1 MSQSSRIFF
10 LIQCRFYIDKC
21 DFTIPG
27 PHNAI
32 RAIHV
37 ALAMLAYDSM
47 PRRIQRFN
55 WHNVIG
61 VSNGESGGN
70 RRIPGESGSQCLIF
84 GRLLAN
90 FLFEY
95 FRIHVGRE
103 STPHQYSRLFR
114 PYCLYSIEGI
124 RFDYNRQKSGPI
136 QKYHI

>member
-21 DFTIPG
+21 DLTIPG

-103 STPHQYSRLFR
+103 STTGGFSSILWS
-114 PYCLYSIEGI
+114 YCHCSIGGI
-124 RFDYNRQKSGPI
+124 RFDYNRQKTGPI
-136 QKYHI
+136 